1 MDSGE
6 SHPDLDSQLFTAAL
20 GINSDITNWALCPGL
35 TNDTCVSSGEQSY
48 SAGE

>member
-6 SHPDLDSQLFTAAL
+6 SHPDLDSQVTAAL
-20 GINSDITNWALCPGL
+20 DINSDITNWALCAGL

-48 SAGE
+48 SVGE